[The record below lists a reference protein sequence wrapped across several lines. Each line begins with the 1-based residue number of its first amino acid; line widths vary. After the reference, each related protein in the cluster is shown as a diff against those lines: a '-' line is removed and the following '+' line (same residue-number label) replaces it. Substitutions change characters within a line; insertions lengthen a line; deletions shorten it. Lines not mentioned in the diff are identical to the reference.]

1 MSSQGGVR
9 MNDFMVHG
17 STQGNMQNG
26 SVASDNLAFF
36 IWMAV
41 VFLCPPLMVFAFL
54 YCLFDDIF

>member
-1 MSSQGGVR
+1 

-41 VFLCPPLMVFAFL
+41 VFLCPPLMVLAFL